1 MDPALQMGTDAP
13 STLVVHRGPG
23 TVSAHGSPGTA
34 PWLPAVA
41 LVVTCT
47 VLYTPQLAVEF
58 RIDSRDH
65 LSGSSL
71 FKKVLIKL

>member
-13 STLVVHRGPG
+13 STLVVHRAPG

-41 LVVTCT
+41 SVVTCT
-47 VLYTPQLAVEF
+47 VLYTPNLPW
-58 RIDSRDH
+58 
-65 LSGSSL
+65 SL
-71 FKKVLIKL
+71 ESIRGIICPAQVSLKKCS